1 MNEGGIMRRCA
12 VWLVGVLGSLLVV
25 VGQANAVGVW
35 GQATPAVFAAG
46 VQNTTPEAYF
56 SSVSCGSVGNCTAVG
71 YFKNVAGDREAFTM
85 TSTAGTWGQATPAV
99 FATGVQNTTLE
110 AYFSSV
116 SCGSVGNCTAV
127 GYFKNVAR
135 GFEAFTMTAVDDTPA
150 PTTTVVPTTT
160 AAPVLPATGSEVNRP
175 FVAGL
180 LALVAGVMVTLR
192 RRRSIN

>member
-1 MNEGGIMRRCA
+1 MGFVNEGGIMRRCA

-35 GQATPAVFAAG
+35 GQATPAVFAA
-46 VQNTTPEAYF
+46 
-56 SSVSCGSVGNCTAVG
+56 
-71 YFKNVAGDREAFTM
+71 
-85 TSTAGTWGQATPAV
+85 
-99 FATGVQNTTLE
+99 GVQNTTLE

>member
-1 MNEGGIMRRCA
+1 
-12 VWLVGVLGSLLVV
+12 LVGVLGSLLVV

-46 VQNTTPEAYF
+46 VQKTTPSAEF
-56 SSVSCGSVGNCTAVG
+56 LSVSCGSVGNCTAVG

-99 FATGVQNTTLE
+99 FAAGVQNTTPSAEFL
-110 AYFSSV
+110 SV

-127 GYFKNVAR
+127 GYFKNVA
-135 GFEAFTMTAVDDTPA
+135 GGYEAFTMTAVDDTPA
-150 PTTTVVPTTT
+150 PTTT